1 MQVKKLPEIIDRQEA
16 DRLFKQINK
25 RYIRGKRFYAIC
37 KLMLNTGVRVAELCN
52 LKTKD
57 IDITGQV
64 LKVKNGKGG
73 RDRLIPFKE
82 DIISCL
88 EDWINEKTIRG
99 IESKYLFCS
108 YSKGQEG
115 KKLIPRYIQIALKQY
130 GKKAGIEKELHPHT
144 LRHSYATAIYQTDH
158 NLEGLRMLLG
168 HSNIQTTQ
176 IYINLSMVDLRGT
189 IKNFI
194 SF

>member
-1 MQVKKLPEIIDRQEA
+1 MQNKKLPEIIDRQEA
-16 DRLFKQINK
+16 NKLFKQINK

-57 IDITGQV
+57 IDLDKKF
-64 LKVKNGKGG
+64 LKVKKGKGG
-73 RDRLIPFKE
+73 RDRLIPFPE
-82 DIISCL
+82 DIIPCL
-88 EDWINEKTIRG
+88 EDWINEKAIRG

-130 GKKAGIEKELHPHT
+130 GKKAGIEDLHPHT
-144 LRHSYATAIYQTDH
+144 LRHSFATAIYQTDH
-158 NLEGLRMLLG
+158 NLEGLRMILW

-189 IKNFI
+189 IKNFT

>member
-1 MQVKKLPEIIDRQEA
+1 MQNKKLPEIIDRQEA
-16 DRLFKQINK
+16 NKLFKQINK

-57 IDITGQV
+57 IDLDKKF
-64 LKVKNGKGG
+64 LKVKKGKGG
-73 RDRLIPFKE
+73 RDRLIPFPE
-82 DIISCL
+82 DIIPCL
-88 EDWINEKTIRG
+88 EDWINEKAIRG

-130 GKKAGIEKELHPHT
+130 GKKAGIEDLHPHT
-144 LRHSYATAIYQTDH
+144 LRHSFATAIYQTDH
-158 NLEGLRMLLG
+158 NLEGLRMILG

-189 IKNFI
+189 IKNFT